1 MSKQKLFINAK
12 VIFSNKITAFLTEE
26 GKIIKT
32 GKTYELLKNK
42 DEDIEVID
50 LKNQYVMPSFT
61 DGHLHYFYYA
71 LQKDS
76 IDLKNVSSIDE
87 VYNKI
92 KNKTKYNKDNNWI
105 TVINWDEEKFDSK
118 YNMDR
123 LFLDKISKTMPI
135 LVKRRCLHVAFAN
148 TKALEL
154 AKIDQNTPDPEGG
167 KYIRDKDG
175 NPTGVLQDESI
186 TVFDDLVLEKQKER
200 FKEIIENSF
209 NDFLK
214 NGITTIHTDDFTQ
227 KKYRDYVFNS
237 YLELANDKKLPI
249 DITLQMR
256 VNQKEDFEYYKQI
269 REKVKDIDGLNTGP
283 VKFMYDGSLG
293 GRTAALRKPYTDD
306 TTTKGDLLFDTDKL
320 ESLVDLAYQ
329 NNFQPAIHAI
339 GLKAVENVVK
349 IYIKM
354 KDKYPN
360 KSLRPII
367 VHASMIDDK
376 LAEKIKK
383 NNIVLSIQPTFISS
397 DYKFA
402 EKRLGKR
409 RAKYLYRM
417 RSLIEKGITLSGS
430 SDAPVEDINPLLG
443 VYASVKRKNPIKTTE
458 DSWIPNE
465 IIDIKKALQLYTIGP
480 AFQSFE
486 ENIKGKIKDNYQAD
500 FITFNK
506 NPLQL
511 KAEELID
518 LKVQQVFK
526 NSKLVYEN

>member
-12 VIFSNKITAFLTEE
+12 TIFSDNVTAFLTEDN
-26 GKIIKT
+26 KILKT
-32 GKTYELLKNK
+32 GQTDQLLKIK
-42 DEDIEVID
+42 DSNTELID
-50 LKNQYVMPSFT
+50 LNGQFVMPSFS

-76 IDLKNVSSIDE
+76 INLKNVNSIDE

-92 KNKTKYNKDNNWI
+92 KNKTEKNKDNNWI
-105 TVINWDEEKFDSK
+105 TVINWDEEKFKSKHKMDS
-118 YNMDR
+118 

-154 AKIDQNTPDPEGG
+154 AQIDKNTPDPESG
-167 KYIRDKDG
+167 KFIRDKDG
-175 NPTGVLQDESI
+175 YPTGVLQDESI

-209 NDFLK
+209 DDFLK
-214 NGITTIHTDDFTQ
+214 NGITSIHTDDFTQ
-227 KKYRDYVFNS
+227 KKYRDYIFNS
-237 YLELANDKKLPI
+237 YLELDNNKNLPI
-249 DITLQMR
+249 DITLQLR
-256 VNQKEDFEYYKQI
+256 VNQKEDFNYYNKI
-269 REKVKDIDGLNTGP
+269 REQVKDIEGLNTGP

-306 TTTKGDLLFDTDKL
+306 TTTKGGLLFDTDKL

-329 NNFQPAIHAI
+329 NNFQPAVHAI
-339 GLKAVENVVK
+339 GIKAVENVVK
-349 IYIKM
+349 IYMKM
-354 KDKYPN
+354 KDKYPKKN
-360 KSLRPII
+360 LRPII

-383 NNIVLSIQPTFISS
+383 YNIVLSIQPTFISS

-409 RAKYLYRM
+409 RAKLLYRM
-417 RSLIEKGITLSGS
+417 RSLIEKGINLAGS

-443 VYASVKRKNPIKTTE
+443 VYASVKRKDHKMKAE
-458 DSWIPNE
+458 ESWIPNE
-465 IIDIKKALQLYTIGP
+465 IIGIKKALQLYTTGP
-480 AFQSFE
+480 AFQSFDE
-486 ENIKGKIKDNYQAD
+486 TIKGKIKNGYQAD

-506 NPLQL
+506 NPLEL
-511 KAEELID
+511 VPEELIN

-526 NSKLVYEN
+526 SSKLVFEN